1 MRKSIVIAVSLL
13 FVVASAFAQQP
24 RATPSNTVSV
34 FVSDVSVIYSSSSG
48 TNVDATYGAAFAH
61 MFTNRVSAELSVT
74 SQRVKESVSTF
85 GPAGQPVY
93 ASFTNTLYP
102 VDATVSYHFFTDSR
116 WKPYLG
122 GGVRY
127 VSGTFRNTSQLNSY
141 RVSTHSIDPEVSGG
155 VVFQFR
161 PALGLRFD
169 AKQVIGRSGT
179 VTGDAAFTG
188 SVGLSFRF

>member
-13 FVVASAFAQQP
+13 FVASAFAQQHT
-24 RATPSNTVSV
+24 TPANTVSV

-61 MFTNRVSAELSVT
+61 MFTNRVSAELSVM
-74 SQRVKESVSTF
+74 SRRVTESASTF

-141 RVSTHSIDPEVSGG
+141 RVSTHSIDPEISGG
-155 VVFQFR
+155 VLFQFR

-179 VTGDAAFTG
+179 VAGDAAFTG